1 MRYFRYPGLDKDW
14 SVVTLGCWQ
23 IAPSGGWGDLCR
35 PAEAEAVVKSAL
47 DEGISAFDTAE
58 GYGDGESERRL
69 GRALGSKKDEVVVIS
84 KIWPDAD
91 LSLAAY
97 WERLENSL
105 RALGRD
111 YVDLYLVHWPDTCYA
126 SRENS
131 AKLCEIMA
139 ALKAS
144 GKAHLIGLSN
154 FGAVDLRRLGGG
166 IAHFSLNEIPYSLL
180 KREYEDESL
189 EICKAAGIGYMAYS
203 PTAVGLL
210 AGRTTAEDCN
220 FPARRGH
227 QLYQEPNFSR
237 SREVRR
243 TVEAIAQEIE
253 RKPIEV
259 AIAWVIEQDNLLT
272 AIVGSRKPWQVSE
285 FVPAGDLILSAEHC
299 SRLTAVSDRFVAAAL
314 R

>member
-23 IAPSGGWGDLCR
+23 IAPSGGWGDLCP

-47 DEGISAFDTAE
+47 DEGITAFDTAE
-58 GYGDGESERRL
+58 GYGDGESEHRL
-69 GRALGSKKDEVVVIS
+69 GRALGSKKDEVIVIS
-84 KIWPDAD
+84 KIWPDAE

-97 WERLENSL
+97 RERLDNSL
-105 RALGRD
+105 KALGRD
-111 YVDLYLVHWPDTCYA
+111 CVDLYLVHWPDICYA
-126 SRENS
+126 SKENS
-131 AKLCEIMA
+131 AKLCELMA

-144 GKAHLIGLSN
+144 GKARLVGLSN
-154 FGAVDLRRLGGG
+154 FRAVDLCRLGSG

-180 KREYEDESL
+180 KRDYEDESL

-210 AGRTTAEDCN
+210 AGRTTAEDRDI
-220 FPARRGH
+220 PARQGNP
-227 QLYQEPNFSR
+227 LYQEPNFSR
-237 SREVRR
+237 SHEVRR
-243 TVEAIAQEIE
+243 AVTAIAEEIG

-259 AIAWVIEQDNLLT
+259 AIAWVLEQDNLVT
-272 AIVGSRKPWQVSE
+272 AIVGSRKPSQVSE
-285 FVPAGDLILSAEHC
+285 FAPAGDLILSAEHR
-299 SRLTAVSDRFVAAAL
+299 SRLTAASDRFVGAAL